1 MMSTDFASIAPPL
14 ASLATGVVSAA
25 LYGRKRKWINALLAG
40 VAGVAL
46 ALMVADL
53 RLPAAGAGALAV
65 DTGSAGQLSD
75 ADRLAIPRAA
85 AIALTGDGL
94 REAEW
99 RDLPARPV
107 QWKPAAADL
116 LWLDFPRTMSLG
128 RIFTLTVRRAPAQAG
143 WRLQLLAENKQVL
156 ADSGAAATSAP
167 GASETTAVAT
177 ANAVA
182 AATAIAV
189 SGAAKATTAT
199 GAPVATAA
207 PGRGVTTAAAGN
219 VAPVPQ
225 LSVQWLPPV
234 AENMVL
240 QARLLDAAG
249 KIVAQGPIPLQ
260 VKDALPLQIQGRF
273 DAPSFDARAL
283 NQLLADG
290 SAIVDWSVTL
300 GKAIA
305 RSETARAPLTAP
317 NAMFVDAAYV
327 EHLSP
332 SARAALLAQ
341 TGQGVPMVIL
351 GGNAA
356 DASLWQRELGLSLRQ
371 QSPTTEKEDVRQFS
385 VAGVALSMPPATLN
399 PADNVGAPWSVLA
412 RDGKKQPWLW
422 QRDLRQGRV
431 IWIGVSDW
439 HRYAISAPQA
449 LTLWWQGA
457 MDQIALASVQKAG
470 WQLPDAMPLP
480 GLRSELCAQGAKAG
494 TTLQVEG
501 AAELRLQSRADKAD
515 AICTALWPQ
524 KSGWMKFTSA
534 GVAEPGLEYVYAAQ
548 DWPAWQRALRRDAT
562 AQYAARALPVS
573 VGVGA
578 GVNSESASEPASR
591 PLPVAPFAVLFA
603 LCMLGLWWRE
613 QRQPAA

>member
-1 MMSTDFASIAPPL
+1 MISTDLAAIAPPL
-14 ASLATGVVSAA
+14 AALAAGVVSAA
-25 LYGRKRKWINALLAG
+25 LYGRKRKWINAVLAG

-46 ALMVADL
+46 ALAIADL
-53 RLPAAGAGALAV
+53 RQPAAGADALVV
-65 DTGSAGQLSD
+65 DTGAAGRIGD
-75 ADRLAIPRAA
+75 ADRLAIPRAS
-85 AIALTGDGL
+85 AIALSGDGL

-99 RDLPARPV
+99 RDLPARPL

-116 LWLDFPRTMSLG
+116 LWLDFPRTMPLG
-128 RIFTLTVRRAPAQAG
+128 RIFTLTVRRSPAQTG

-156 ADSGAAATSAP
+156 ADSGAAAT
-167 GASETTAVAT
+167 TA
-177 ANAVA
+177 
-182 AATAIAV
+182 
-189 SGAAKATTAT
+189 
-199 GAPVATAA
+199 
-207 PGRGVTTAAAGN
+207 
-219 VAPVPQ
+219 Q

-249 KIVAQGPIPLQ
+249 KTIAQGPIPLQ
-260 VKDALPLQIQGRF
+260 VHDAVPLQIQGRF

-283 NQLLADG
+283 NQLLSEG
-290 SAIVDWSVTL
+290 SAIMDWSVTL
-300 GKAIA
+300 GKAIV
-305 RSETARAPLTAP
+305 RGETAREPLTAP

-327 EHLSP
+327 EHLAP

-341 TGQGVPMVIL
+341 TGLGVPLVIL

-356 DASLWQRELGLSLRQ
+356 DAPLWQREFGLRLRP

-385 VAGVALSMPPATLN
+385 IGGAALAMPPATLN
-399 PADNVGAPWSVLA
+399 PSDNAGEPWSVLA

-449 LTLWWQGA
+449 LTLWWQAA
-457 MDQIALASVQKAG
+457 MDKIALASVGKSS

-480 GLRSELCAQGAKAG
+480 GLRSELCAQGVKAG
-494 TTLQVEG
+494 TALQVEG
-501 AAELRLQSRADKAD
+501 AAELRLQTRADKAD
-515 AICTALWPQ
+515 AVCAALWPQ

-534 GVAEPGLEYVYAAQ
+534 AVAAPGQEYVYAAK

-562 AQYAARALPVS
+562 IQYAARATKATAT
-573 VGVGA
+573 GA
-578 GVNSESASEPASR
+578 EDNSR
-591 PLPVAPFAVLFA
+591 PVPTWPYALIFVA
-603 LCMLGLWWRE
+603 CMLGLWYRE
-613 QRQPAA
+613 SVQRR